1 MSTITL
7 EDIKESNRNKRETI
21 ENLRRDLQGSLSKAQ
36 LDKLEEI
43 FLSCSEEYIFR
54 RKGNK

>member
-1 MSTITL
+1 MTITM
-7 EDIKESNRNKRETI
+7 EDVIESNRIKKEAI
-21 ENLRRDLQGSLSKAQ
+21 ENLRRDLQGTLSQTQ

-43 FLSCSEEYIFR
+43 FLSCSEGHIFR

>member
-1 MSTITL
+1 MAIMM
-7 EDIKESNRNKRETI
+7 EDIIESNRIKKEAI
-21 ENLRRDLQGSLSKAQ
+21 ENLRRDLQGTLSQTQ

-43 FLSCSEEYIFR
+43 FLSCSEGYIFR

>member
-1 MSTITL
+1 MTTITM
-7 EDIKESNRNKRETI
+7 EGIKESNRIKRETI
-21 ENLRRDLQGSLSKAQ
+21 ENLRRDLQGTLSQTQ

-43 FLSCSEEYIFR
+43 FLSCSEGCIFR

>member
-1 MSTITL
+1 MAITM
-7 EDIKESNRNKRETI
+7 EDIVESNRIKKEAI
-21 ENLRRDLQGSLSKAQ
+21 ENLRRDLQGTLSQTQ

-43 FLSCSEEYIFR
+43 FLSCLEGYIFR

>member
-1 MSTITL
+1 MSTITM
-7 EDIKESNRNKRETI
+7 EDIKESNRNKREAI
-21 ENLRRDLQGSLSKAQ
+21 ESLRRDLQGTLSQAQ

-43 FLSCSEEYIFR
+43 FLSCSEGYIFR